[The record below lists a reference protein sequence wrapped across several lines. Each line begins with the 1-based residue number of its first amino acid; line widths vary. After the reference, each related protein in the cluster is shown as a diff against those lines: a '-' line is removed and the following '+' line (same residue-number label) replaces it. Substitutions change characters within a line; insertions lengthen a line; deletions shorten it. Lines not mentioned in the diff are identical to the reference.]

1 MKMKKFALF
10 MFQLTCKEASP
21 LISEMMDHRV
31 SLWTRLRVKIHL
43 AMCKFCEYYKEQ
55 LDILRRLAGKLGKE
69 DGDSA
74 PEHKLSPEARE
85 KLEALG
91 VEFED

>member
-43 AMCKFCEYYKEQ
+43 AMCKFCGYYRRQ
-55 LDILRRLAGKLGKE
+55 LE
-69 DGDSA
+69 T
-74 PEHKLSPEARE
+74 
-85 KLEALG
+85 LG
-91 VEFED
+91 VLAADLGAEDSPATANIPMPPETKRKIQQMLDSES